1 MNFVLI
7 FSIIIIIVILIY
19 IIYKYRYSRNY
30 NPILFPGAINGYTKT
45 NDYNEDGNS
54 YPYKVSISSD
64 DIPNQGESLIFGYSF
79 WLYLDNIGSSGNW
92 EGSFMEDKQL
102 INRGDSPSIYYK
114 PKNNSLVV
122 KIKTGESNI
131 EIFTLDKALKSQK
144 WMHICVALENR
155 NLDVYIDGK
164 MNRSFILKEVPK
176 LNTNDIYIFDNGN
189 IYAEISYFRYFTTS
203 LTPSDVSSI
212 YNTAYYRKKILMGP
226 RGDTIGSEIGT
237 SNVHPYP
244 IFLWWIVP
252 WRNWLI

>member
-1 MNFVLI
+1 MNLVLI
-7 FSIIIIIVILIY
+7 LSIIIIIVILIY

-30 NPILFPGAINGYTKT
+30 NPILFPGVINGYTKT

-64 DIPNQGESLIFGYSF
+64 DIPDQGDSLVFGYSF

-131 EIFTLDKALKSQK
+131 ETLTLDKVLKSQK
-144 WMHICVALENR
+144 WIHICA
-155 NLDVYIDGK
+155 
-164 MNRSFILKEVPK
+164 S
-176 LNTNDIYIFDNGN
+176 
-189 IYAEISYFRYFTTS
+189 
-203 LTPSDVSSI
+203 
-212 YNTAYYRKKILMGP
+212 
-226 RGDTIGSEIGT
+226 
-237 SNVHPYP
+237 
-244 IFLWWIVP
+244 
-252 WRNWLI
+252 